1 MANKKPVGKRAKT
14 RHKFK
19 GQKLTAEKLL
29 KEFKVGDKV
38 VITANGRYHSGLP
51 DRRAVGSIGEILE
64 KVGKTTYMIT
74 VASKKKSYVV
84 GNAHLKSV

>member
-1 MANKKPVGKRAKT
+1 MANKKPQGKRAKT

-19 GQKLTAEKLL
+19 GTKLTVETLL

-51 DRRAVGSIGEILE
+51 DRRAVGTVGEVETKL
-64 KVGKTTYMIT
+64 GKTTYMIN
-74 VASKKKSYVV
+74 AKSKKKRYVV
-84 GNAHLKSV
+84 GNAHIKKV